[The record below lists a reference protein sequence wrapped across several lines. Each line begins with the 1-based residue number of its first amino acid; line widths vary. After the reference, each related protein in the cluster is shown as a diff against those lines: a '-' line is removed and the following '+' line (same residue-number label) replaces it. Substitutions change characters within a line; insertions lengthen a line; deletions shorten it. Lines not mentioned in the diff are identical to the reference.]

1 MLDEKTWRAR
11 QRMDWSE
18 SVVSSTASGLQ
29 SAPSLFWAASR
40 TNIGSRVPAR
50 ASTIGSRAPARV
62 SMPARARA
70 STAVRALVSADEQL
84 VERARKGDRDAF
96 RALFMAHRGQ
106 VARLLMRL
114 VPQHEIEDVAQEVFL
129 QVHRSLDA
137 FRGDA
142 RFSTWLYRLT
152 LNVARMH
159 LRRQKSRPKLAFAG
173 ADEAGKL
180 EQPSLETPAHD
191 AERHE
196 RMAALG
202 RLLERLSEKKREALL
217 LHDFQGISAEE
228 VAKIVDAPV
237 MTVRTRVFYA
247 RKELYA
253 ALADEPALA
262 ALLDTL
268 APSPRP
274 AAVDARE
281 PGVAVRAGAREP
293 GVAARAALE
302 VEEGEP

>member
-1 MLDEKTWRAR
+1 MTEDE
-11 QRMDWSE
+11 E
-18 SVVSSTASGLQ
+18 L
-29 SAPSLFWAASR
+29 
-40 TNIGSRVPAR
+40 I
-50 ASTIGSRAPARV
+50 
-62 SMPARARA
+62 
-70 STAVRALVSADEQL
+70 
-84 VERARKGDRDAF
+84 ERARGGDRAAF
-96 RALFMAHRGQ
+96 RALFMAHRTA

-137 FRGDA
+137 FRGEA

-159 LRRQKSRPKLAFAG
+159 LRRQNSRPKLAFAG
-173 ADEAGKL
+173 ADEGGRL
-180 EQPSLETPAHD
+180 EQATLETPAHV
-191 AERHE
+191 AERRE
-196 RMAALG
+196 RMAALA
-202 RLLERLSEKKREALL
+202 RLLERLSEKKREALI

-253 ALADEPALA
+253 ALAEEPALA
-262 ALLDTL
+262 ALREAL

-274 AAVDARE
+274 AAAKQ
-281 PGVAVRAGAREP
+281 
-293 GVAARAALE
+293 RAALE

>member
-1 MLDEKTWRAR
+1 
-11 QRMDWSE
+11 
-18 SVVSSTASGLQ
+18 VVSFGASGIQ
-29 SAPSLFWAASR
+29 SAPGLFWAAPR
-40 TNIGSRVPAR
+40 AIAGSHAPAR
-50 ASTIGSRAPARV
+50 AFARSAAPSGAPAVRLASARAPG
-62 SMPARARA
+62 
-70 STAVRALVSADEQL
+70 AVRALVSADEQL
-84 VERARKGDRDAF
+84 VERARQGDRAAF

-159 LRRQKSRPKLAFAG
+159 LRRQRSRPKLAFAG

-180 EQPSLETPAHD
+180 ELPSTETPAHE

-196 RMAALG
+196 RMAALD
-202 RLLERLSEKKREALL
+202 RLLARLSDKKREALI

-253 ALADEPALA
+253 ALAEEPALA
-262 ALLDTL
+262 MLLDTL

-274 AAVDARE
+274 ALK
-281 PGVAVRAGAREP
+281 PVRGT
-293 GVAARAALE
+293 LE
-302 VEEGEP
+302 AEEGEP

>member
-1 MLDEKTWRAR
+1 M
-11 QRMDWSE
+11 
-18 SVVSSTASGLQ
+18 SG
-29 SAPSLFWAASR
+29 
-40 TNIGSRVPAR
+40 
-50 ASTIGSRAPARV
+50 
-62 SMPARARA
+62 
-70 STAVRALVSADEQL
+70 DEQL
-84 VERARKGDRDAF
+84 VERARKGDRSAF
-96 RALFMAHRGQ
+96 RALFLAHRGQ
-106 VARLLMRL
+106 VTRMLARM
-114 VPQHEIEDVAQEVFL
+114 VPHHEIEDVAQEVFL

-137 FRGDA
+137 FRGEA

-152 LNVARMH
+152 VNVARMH
-159 LRRQKSRPKLAFAG
+159 LRRQKSRPKLTLAG

-180 EQPSLETPAHD
+180 EQPSPETPGLE

-196 RMAALG
+196 RLTALN
-202 RLLERLSEKKREALL
+202 RLLERLSDKKREALI

-268 APSPRP
+268 TPKPRIAPVTR
-274 AAVDARE
+274 ATRE
-281 PGVAVRAGAREP
+281 IEESEP
-293 GVAARAALE
+293 
-302 VEEGEP
+302 

>member
-1 MLDEKTWRAR
+1 M
-11 QRMDWSE
+11 
-18 SVVSSTASGLQ
+18 VSSVAGGIQ
-29 SAPSLFWAASR
+29 PAPSLFWAAR
-40 TNIGSRVPAR
+40 R
-50 ASTIGSRAPARV
+50 AVFG
-62 SMPARARA
+62 ARARA
-70 STAVRALVSADEQL
+70 RAPGGSGAPAVVAGVRALVSADEDL
-84 VERARKGDRDAF
+84 VERARQGDRGAF

-114 VPQHEIEDVAQEVFL
+114 VPQHEVEDVAQEVFL

-173 ADEAGKL
+173 ADEAGRL
-180 EQPSLETPAHD
+180 EQPAPETPAHE
-191 AERHE
+191 AERRE
-196 RMAALG
+196 RVAALG
-202 RLLERLSEKKREALL
+202 RLLARLSEKKREALI
-217 LHDFQGISAEE
+217 LHDFQGLGADE

-253 ALADEPALA
+253 ALSEEPALA
-262 ALLDTL
+262 ALLETL
-268 APSPRP
+268 TSSHRAP
-274 AAVDARE
+274 AAEPRAAPVADARE
-281 PGVAVRAGAREP
+281 PVI
-293 GVAARAALE
+293 
-302 VEEGEP
+302 EEGEA

>member
-1 MLDEKTWRAR
+1 MLDEKTWRAG

-40 TNIGSRVPAR
+40 AKIGSRAPAR
-50 ASTIGSRAPARV
+50 ASTIGSRAR
-62 SMPARARA
+62 
-70 STAVRALVSADEQL
+70 VRALVSTDEQL
-84 VERARKGDRDAF
+84 VERARKGDRAAF
-96 RALFMAHRGQ
+96 RALFMAHRGP

-114 VPQHEIEDVAQEVFL
+114 VPQHEVEDVAQEVFL

-180 EQPSLETPAHD
+180 EQPALETPAHE

-202 RLLERLSEKKREALL
+202 RLLERLSEKKREALI
-217 LHDFQGISAEE
+217 LHDFQGIAAEE
-228 VAKIVDAPV
+228 VAKIVAAPV

-253 ALADEPALA
+253 ALAEEPALA
-262 ALLDTL
+262 TLLDTL

-274 AAVDARE
+274 APVEARVE
-281 PGVAVRAGAREP
+281 ARAGACEP
-293 GVAARAALE
+293 GMAALE
-302 VEEGEP
+302 VEESEP